1 MAILSYRRFV
11 LGRSLV
17 IFRGGKPSVNL
28 GNGKRKKRKRNDSEE
43 SLNLQ
48 EGESSLQRVKT
59 EENEDKEVV
68 GMDSTTGMKVFCD
81 AFPSNPKQTPGDDN
95 ENERTI
101 PHHLQ
106 SQENSSGHDYSHSS
120 SHFVGN
126 YDEFMHSHEYE
137 TEFDVFGKSV
147 AKKLN
152 SMPPNDALRLQ
163 QKMEEVMTNFE
174 LQILSTPNNS
184 SIEVPP
190 LCEENFVDVKME
202 VTDDF
207 IE

>member
-1 MAILSYRRFV
+1 MNIQ
-11 LGRSLV
+11 
-17 IFRGGKPSVNL
+17 IN
-28 GNGKRKKRKRNDSEE
+28 EC
-43 SLNLQ
+43 
-48 EGESSLQRVKT
+48 ESSLQRIKT
-59 EENEDKEVV
+59 EENLDKEIV
-68 GMDSTTGMKVFCD
+68 GMDSTTDMKVFCD
-81 AFPSNPKQTPGDDN
+81 AFPSNPLQTPGDDKDYDS

-106 SQENSSGHDYSHSS
+106 SQENSSGYDFSHSS
-120 SHFVGN
+120 SHFLGN
-126 YDEFMHSHEYE
+126 NDEFMHSHEYV

-152 SMPPNDALRLQ
+152 SMPRNDALRLQ

-174 LQILSTPNNS
+174 LQTLSTPNNS